1 MNRKGQEE
9 IVGFALIIIIVAV
22 ILLVF
27 LAFSLNK
34 PEKEDLENY
43 VVKGFLDATLA
54 YTSECRDERNF
65 EFISIRKLIGD
76 CSQGFSCY
84 DGESAC
90 EILEKD
96 LKGITEESWDLTR
109 YDGYEIRVLKKN
121 QSIIDTIKEGNITKQ
136 SKGYMEEIDGE
147 RVVILF
153 KAYY

>member
-65 EFISIRKLIGD
+65 EFISIR
-76 CSQGFSCY
+76 
-84 DGESAC
+84 
-90 EILEKD
+90 
-96 LKGITEESWDLTR
+96 
-109 YDGYEIRVLKKN
+109 
-121 QSIIDTIKEGNITKQ
+121 
-136 SKGYMEEIDGE
+136 
-147 RVVILF
+147 
-153 KAYY
+153 